1 MEFFEVYTAFPE
13 HLGDMPRWVRAANW
27 VEGDDANGQ
36 VLADHQRD
44 RERAVNT
51 LLEHDINMNHRD
63 HKGKPA
69 LECATDKITVLFA
82 QGVREGTL
90 GLCPSKTSEHICQKN
105 ARLDLGSSTKRLR

>member
-1 MEFFEVYTAFPE
+1 
-13 HLGDMPRWVRAANW
+13 MPTDKCLLIISEIVSA
-27 VEGDDANGQ
+27 
-36 VLADHQRD
+36 
-44 RERAVNT
+44 

-105 ARLDLGSSTKRLR
+105 ARLDLGSSTKKQLE